1 MAAVEQRQQREVEA
15 RNRELAA
22 KVLQATFDQ
31 LVANI
36 RQDIALLQ
44 THLPNK
50 ETEALEASLDAKY
63 LKDRQQTFGRLFS
76 SRKFVSQGQVF
87 GTLVTSCFIA
97 RFLLGKEGPRMVRQF
112 HGAEVQACDSRQQFD
127 ECLGRLCKVQPC
139 DPH

>member
-76 SRKFVSQGQVF
+76 SRKFVSQTRLRGKF
-87 GTLVTSCFIA
+87 LVP
-97 RFLLGKEGPRMVRQF
+97 L
-112 HGAEVQACDSRQQFD
+112 
-127 ECLGRLCKVQPC
+127 
-139 DPH
+139 